1 MEMPCIYK
9 LNIKIKM
16 NFKKKLLKLKKDLF
30 FKNYKISF
38 KNFSFYTVDFFLS

>member
-30 FKNYKISF
+30 FKN
-38 KNFSFYTVDFFLS
+38 FSFYIVDFFLS